1 MIIINYDDTLLYYYK
16 GYFCSMSHYIDVL
29 LPIPIK
35 NTFTYSINSEEALFL
50 KIGMRVSVP
59 FGKRKLYA
67 AIVVKIHNQAPEI
80 YEAKDI
86 DCILDEKPTV
96 LINQL
101 KLWQWMAKYYMC
113 THGELLKAALPSAL
127 LLEGETIITKH
138 KEFDNA
144 DLKILND
151 EEYLIYEALQFKSSL
166 KIEELA
172 KILGKKTV
180 LPVAYK
186 LLEKKIIS
194 LEEHIVEQYKPK
206 LKKWVTLHPSI
217 SKNKLPEILESL
229 TNAPKQRDILLQF
242 FTLTAVNNDV
252 ESSEL
257 IKAAKATKASLNTLI
272 KKNILEVFS
281 KKIDRISFSDDHQN
295 DLYELNPY
303 QKTAFEEI
311 NTIFKDKNVCL
322 LHGVTSSGKTEIY
335 SKLIDVVIHKN
346 KQALLLVP
354 EISLT
359 TQLINRL
366 KLVFGNYLVVY
377 HSRYSNNERVE
388 AWQKIINSKN
398 TPLLIIGVRSS
409 IFLPFRNL
417 DLIIIDEEHEQ
428 TYKQYDP
435 APRYHARDA
444 AIVLAHIFN
453 AKVLLGTATPSI
465 ETYTNV
471 LKEKYGLVTLKKRH
485 KNILMPDIELIDLK
499 KKYNKRLMKGHFSD
513 QLIEAIENAV
523 YLKEQVILFQNRRGF
538 SSIQDCLTCGY
549 IPQCTQCDVSL
560 TYHKHTK
567 QLRCHYCGYQI
578 AEQVTCRSCEGT
590 NLSTKGFGT
599 EQVEL
604 ELKELFPKLSIG
616 RMDQDTTRG
625 KYGHQKILSQFE
637 NKEFDILVGTQMLA
651 KGLDFK
657 DVNLVGVMNADRHL
671 NFPDYRAHENTFQLL
686 SQISGR
692 AGRYKKRGK
701 VLIQTF
707 NPLHQILQQV
717 SVNDFDSMY
726 RDQIQER
733 KQYFYPPFCKL
744 IKFTIRHKDYNK
756 VNNASDW
763 LTKTLNNSFKPNV
776 LGPEFP
782 HVARVRNQYNKNILL
797 KIPLKQNLNQTK
809 EYVNKVLKTFSS
821 IKQYSGVRIIVN
833 VDNI

>member
-1 MIIINYDDTLLYYYK
+1 MAY
-16 GYFCSMSHYIDVL
+16 YIDVL
-29 LPIPIK
+29 LPIPLK
-35 NTFTYSINSEEALFL
+35 NTFTYTINSEEASFL
-50 KIGMRVSVP
+50 EIGMRVSVP

-67 AIVVKIHNQAPEI
+67 AIVVRIHNEAPEL
-80 YEAKDI
+80 YDAKDI

-96 LINQL
+96 LKSQL
-101 KLWQWMAKYYMC
+101 QLWQWMASYYMC
-113 THGELLKAALPSAL
+113 THGELLKAALPSSL

-138 KEFDNA
+138 QNFDEVEALN
-144 DLKILND
+144 LND
-151 EEYLIYEALQFKSSL
+151 DEYLVYEALQFKSSL

-180 LPVAYK
+180 LPVAYRM
-186 LLEKKIIS
+186 LEKKIVS

-206 LKKWVTLHPSI
+206 LKKWVKLHPSI
-217 SKNKLPEILESL
+217 VKTKLPEVLDSL
-229 TNAPKQRDILLQF
+229 KNAPKQRDILLQF
-242 FTLTAVNNDV
+242 FTLTAAAENT
-252 ESSEL
+252 ESSQL
-257 IKAAKATKASLNTLI
+257 ITAAKATKASLNALV
-272 KKNILEVFS
+272 KKNILEVFTKKVDRVDFS
-281 KKIDRISFSDDHQN
+281 KDQKN
-295 DLYELNPY
+295 DLHQLNPY
-303 QKTAFEEI
+303 QIQAFEEI
-311 NTIFKDKNVCL
+311 KKVFSQKNVCL

-335 SKLIDVVIHKN
+335 SKLIDSVIKKN

-359 TQLINRL
+359 TQLIERL

-377 HSRYSNNERVE
+377 HSRYSSNERVE
-388 AWQKIINSKN
+388 AWQKIINS
-398 TPLLIIGVRSS
+398 TDSPLLIIGVRSS
-409 IFLPFRNL
+409 IFLPFQNL
-417 DLIIIDEEHEQ
+417 DLIIVDEEHEL
-428 TYKQYDP
+428 TYKQFDP
-435 APRYHARDA
+435 APRYHARDT
-444 AIVLAHIFN
+444 AIVLAHSFK

-465 ETYTNV
+465 ESYTNV
-471 LKEKYGLVTLKKRH
+471 IKNKYGLVELKKRH
-485 KNILMPDIELIDLK
+485 KNILMPNIELVDLK

-513 QLIEAIENAV
+513 QLIEAIEEAV

-578 AEQVTCRSCEGT
+578 AEQVICRSCEST

-599 EQVEL
+599 EQVEA

-625 KYGHQKILSQFE
+625 KYGHQKILNQFQ

-657 DVNLVGVMNADRHL
+657 NVNLVGVMNADRHL
-671 NFPDYRAHENTFQLL
+671 NFPDYRAHENTYQLL
-686 SQISGR
+686 SQIAGR
-692 AGRYKKRGK
+692 AGRFEKRGK

-717 SVNDFDSMY
+717 SVNNYEAMY
-726 RDQIQER
+726 KEEIQER
-733 KQYFYPPFCKL
+733 KQYFYPPFCRL
-744 IKFTIRHKDYNK
+744 IKFTVKHKDYNK

-763 LTKTLNNSFKPNV
+763 LAKTFNNSFSPNV

-782 HVARVRNQYNKNILL
+782 HIARVRNQYNKNILL
-797 KIPLKQNLNQTK
+797 KTPLKQNLPKTK
-809 EYVNKVLKTFSS
+809 MYISKVLKTFSS

-833 VDNI
+833 VDGV